1 MKKEIYLTIL
11 YDYYGGL
18 LSPKNREYFENYYF
32 LNLSL
37 SEIAENLNVSRNA
50 IHKQLKLIEE
60 KLYEYETILK
70 LYEKDLKI
78 KEIINKTKDKEIKE
92 ALEELIF

>member
-1 MKKEIYLTIL
+1 MENEVYLTIL
-11 YDYYGGL
+11 YDYYGEL
-18 LSPKNREYFENYYF
+18 LSKRNQEYFENYYF

-37 SEIAENLNVSRNA
+37 AEIAEKLGVSRNA

-60 KLYEYETILK
+60 NLIHYEDVLK
-70 LYEKDLKI
+70 LYAKDQKL
-78 KEIINKTKDKEIKE
+78 KEIIENTNDKNTKE